1 MFLSALTP
9 QIILFL
15 LLAALLLAIGC
26 GLLSSWVVKTRS
38 PLAPLV
44 VNGDPVYM
52 AFLIFWGY
60 IILLSPAMPIAL
72 YITLVSNSLLF
83 FFLPPH
89 ASRGSWTC
97 ANKRVRTLHRFEII
111 HTVHSLFIGWDLE
124 MYWQETDCPAQARS
138 TSLSEELGQVGY
150 LLTDKT
156 GTLTQ
161 NRLLFRQCCIAGEIY
176 GNCCPPA
183 PPDPQRDLLISKI

>member
-1 MFLSALTP
+1 M
-9 QIILFL
+9 
-15 LLAALLLAIGC
+15 
-26 GLLSSWVVKTRS
+26 KTRG

-72 YITLVSNSLLF
+72 YITLVSDSF
-83 FFLPPH
+83 VFFLSPH
-89 ASRGSWTC
+89 RLCQPRWM
-97 ANKRVRTLHRFEII
+97 RVNTRVCTLHRFEII

-124 MYWQETDCPAQARS
+124 MYWQETDSPAQARS

-183 PPDPQRDLLISKI
+183 PGGSRRDLLISKI